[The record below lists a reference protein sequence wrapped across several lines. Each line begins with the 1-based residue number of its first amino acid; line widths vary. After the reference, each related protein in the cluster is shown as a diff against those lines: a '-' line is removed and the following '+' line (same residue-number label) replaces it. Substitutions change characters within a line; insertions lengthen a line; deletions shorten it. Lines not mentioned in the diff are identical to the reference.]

1 MQGLILLLPLLISL
15 SFAIATLLFWGRAV
29 VLRTLALIGTL
40 SLLACSSLLLSRV
53 VQWGVLSIQIGNWPA
68 PYGITIA
75 ADLLSAVMLVVTSAV
90 GFLVAIFTIE
100 GIDGMRVT
108 HGFYTLYFVLL
119 MGVSGAFLSGDIFNL
134 YVWFEVMLMA
144 SFVLM
149 ALGGERAQ
157 LEGAIKYVILN
168 LMASA
173 LFLTAI
179 GILYSIAGTL
189 NMADLSLRLPNIV
202 EPQLITVVAILFLVA
217 FGIKSAAFPFFF
229 WLPASYHT
237 PPVAVT
243 ALFSGLLTK
252 VGVYSLVRVF
262 TLLFLEDVAFTH
274 NLILILAGFTMVTGV
289 LGAAAQYDMRRL
301 LSFHII
307 SQIGYLLMGL
317 GIFSL
322 AGLASTLFFMVHV
335 ISAKSALFLIAE
347 IVKRITGSYDLRRIG
362 GLFRTQ
368 PGLALL
374 FMIPALSLAG
384 LPPLAGFFGKLG
396 LIRAGLADGRYVIVA
411 VSLGVSL
418 LTLFSM
424 MKIWIEAFWKP
435 APDAAAVH
443 QPLRLREKI
452 LVLPAAV
459 LALAAFLLGL
469 IGEPVYRLAEVAAA
483 QLLDPMVYITAVL
496 WR

>member
-1 MQGLILLLPLLISL
+1 MLATVLLLPLLLALTFAIISL
-15 SFAIATLLFWGRAV
+15 FFWGRAGL
-29 VLRTLALIGTL
+29 LRILSLVGTLALL
-40 SLLACSSLLLSRV
+40 ASASLVLFRV
-53 VQWGVLSIQIGNWPA
+53 IRYGVLSIQIGSWPA
-68 PYGITIA
+68 PYGITLV
-75 ADLLSAVMLVVTSAV
+75 ADLLSAVMLVISSAV
-90 GFLVAIFTIE
+90 GFLVAIFTLE
-100 GIDGMRVT
+100 GIDDKRVV

-157 LEGAIKYVILN
+157 LEGSLKYVIIN
-168 LMASA
+168 LIASA
-173 LFLTAI
+173 LFLSAI
-179 GILYSIAGTL
+179 GILYSSVGTL
-189 NMADLSLRLPNIV
+189 NMADLAIRLPQIG
-202 EPQLITVVAILFLVA
+202 EPQLMTVVAVLFLVA

-252 VGVYSLVRVF
+252 VGVYSLIRVF
-262 TLLFLEDVAFTH
+262 TLLFLEDVTFTH
-274 NLILILAGFTMVTGV
+274 NLILTLAGFTMLTGV

-301 LSFHII
+301 LSFHIV

-317 GIFSL
+317 GLFTA
-322 AGLASTLFFMVHV
+322 AGLASTVFFMAHV
-335 ISAKSALFLIAE
+335 VSAKSALFLTAE
-347 IVKRITGSYDLRRIG
+347 IVKRVTGSYDLRRIG
-362 GLFRTQ
+362 GLFRTR

-374 FMIPALSLAG
+374 FIFPALSLAG

-396 LIRAGLADGRYVIVA
+396 LISAGLKDGQYAIVA

-435 APDAAAVH
+435 SPDQAPPH
-443 QPLRLREKI
+443 QPLGARGSLLI
-452 LVLPAAV
+452 VPAAV
-459 LALAAFLLGL
+459 LATAAVL
-469 IGEPVYRLAEVAAA
+469 IGVFSAPIYRLSEQAAA
-483 QLLDPMVYITAVL
+483 QLLNPMIYVIAVL